1 MILELNV
8 NGKSGDMKLSKLWGV
23 KIKKKEDFT
32 IIQKTKYSKDKIS
45 MLELQVLSM
54 MGVFPA

>member
-1 MILELNV
+1 MANQAIQNEANY
-8 NGKSGDMKLSKLWGV
+8 GERKL
-23 KIKKKEDFT
+23 KKEDFT

>member
-1 MILELNV
+1 MGSENF
-8 NGKSGDMKLSKLWGV
+8 
-23 KIKKKEDFT
+23 KKEDFT